1 MPGDNRAGG
10 ISGEAHSLALA
21 WTEREG
27 FKMLANGD
35 LSEFRDVLNESDL
48 RGVDTFDRCRNKRD
62 EAR

>member
-48 RGVDTFDRCRNKRD
+48 
-62 EAR
+62 